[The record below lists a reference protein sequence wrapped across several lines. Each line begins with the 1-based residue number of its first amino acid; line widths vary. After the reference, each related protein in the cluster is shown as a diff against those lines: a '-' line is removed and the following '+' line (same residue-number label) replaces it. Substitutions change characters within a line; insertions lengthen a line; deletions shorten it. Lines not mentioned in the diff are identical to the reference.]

1 MSPPGSGDATARV
14 CYNMTVFMRGDF
26 WHAETPTNRSLPSLN
41 SQLVI
46 VMLVTRILMVAFKPL
61 HQPRIVADILVSSL
75 IALMDIEIPLYF
87 DYPNQL
93 FFQSPLRIILVK
105 RKETYQPNRLTI
117 K

>member
-75 IALMDIEIPLYF
+75 IAL
-87 DYPNQL
+87 
-93 FFQSPLRIILVK
+93 
-105 RKETYQPNRLTI
+105 
-117 K
+117 